1 MNKPLKFYDLRKRKA
16 FTTSTYVIKTKKG
29 RRFAIA
35 KSPSGVESWRILGKA

>member
-1 MNKPLKFYDLRKRKA
+1 MEPLKFYDLRAKKA
-16 FTTSTYVIKTKKG
+16 FTTDKYTIKTKKG